1 MGATRADGHLEGI
14 AVATSWIPGAGDGGF
29 EGVFALRP
37 NLSAAWRDFAERLFE
52 GGQVDPTLL
61 ELCRLRIG
69 QMHGAACPRVGGA
82 AAPTLPAEKLADLA
96 SWRSSAA
103 YGETE
108 RACLRFA
115 EQFALDAKGISDDE
129 AAAVT
134 GALGDAGTVAFVEAL
149 AIFDGFARFARIL
162 GVEAPA

>member
-1 MGATRADGHLEGI
+1 M
-14 AVATSWIPGAGDGGF
+14 SWIAERAAGSDEF
-29 EGVFALRP
+29 ERCFGLRP
-37 NLSAAWRDFAERLFE
+37 NLFAAWRDFAARLWE
-52 GGQVDPTLL
+52 VGALDPTVL
-61 ELCRLRIG
+61 ELCRRRIG
-69 QMHGAACPRVGGA
+69 QLHGATCPLPPGV
-82 AAPTLPAEKLADLA
+82 AAPPLAERKAAEL
-96 SWRSSAA
+96 STWWRSDA

-115 EQFALDAKGISDDE
+115 EQFALDAKGIADAE

-162 GVEAPA
+162 DAGDGA